1 MKKQGI
7 QRYIQEMIGS
17 VEGMISLTIISDES
31 GEVLAYE
38 SKDSNIDNQLA
49 ASFQIEVLRQISR
62 GLNYVDNLN
71 DKSINDIVIT
81 TPEQL
86 HFIFSSE
93 NRDMV
98 AHLIADSKQTS
109 EGMVKLIHK
118 KYKKDLTL

>member
-17 VEGMISLTIISDES
+17 VEGMISLTIISVEL

-62 GLNYVDNLN
+62 GLKYVDNLN
-71 DKSINDIVIT
+71 DKSINDIAIT
-81 TPEQL
+81 MPEQL

-98 AHLIADSKQTS
+98 VHLIADSKQTS
-109 EGMVKLIHK
+109 EGMVKLFHK

>member
-1 MKKQGI
+1 MTKQGI

-49 ASFQIEVLRQISR
+49 ASFQIEVLRQITR

-71 DKSINDIVIT
+71 DKSINDIAIT

>member
-1 MKKQGI
+1 MTKQGI

-17 VEGMISLTIISDES
+17 VEGMISLTIISVES

-62 GLNYVDNLN
+62 GLKYVDNLN

>member
-1 MKKQGI
+1 MTKQGI
-7 QRYIQEMIGS
+7 PRYIQEMIGS
-17 VEGMISLTIISDES
+17 VEGMISLTIISVEL

-62 GLNYVDNLN
+62 GLKYVDNLN
-71 DKSINDIVIT
+71 DKSIDDIAIT

-98 AHLIADSKQTS
+98 VHLIADSKQTS
-109 EGMVKLIHK
+109 EGMVKLFHK

>member
-1 MKKQGI
+1 MTKQGI

-17 VEGMISLTIISDES
+17 VEGMISLTIISVEL

-71 DKSINDIVIT
+71 DKSINDIAIT
-81 TPEQL
+81 MPEQL

-98 AHLIADSKQTS
+98 VHLIADSKQTS
-109 EGMVKLIHK
+109 EGMVKLFHK

>member
-1 MKKQGI
+1 
-7 QRYIQEMIGS
+7 MIGS
-17 VEGMISLTIISDES
+17 VEGMISLTIISVES

>member
-17 VEGMISLTIISDES
+17 VEGMISLTIISVES

-49 ASFQIEVLRQISR
+49 ASFQIEVLRQILR

-71 DKSINDIVIT
+71 DKSINDIAIT

-98 AHLIADSKQTS
+98 AHLIADYKQTS

>member
-1 MKKQGI
+1 MTKKGI

-17 VEGMISLTIISDES
+17 VEGMISLTIISVES

-71 DKSINDIVIT
+71 DKSINDIAIT

>member
-1 MKKQGI
+1 MTKQGI
-7 QRYIQEMIGS
+7 PRYIQEMIGS
-17 VEGMISLTIISDES
+17 VEGMISLTIISVEL

-62 GLNYVDNLN
+62 GLKYVDNLN

-81 TPEQL
+81 MPEQL

-109 EGMVKLIHK
+109 EGMVKLFHK

>member
-1 MKKQGI
+1 MTKQGI

-17 VEGMISLTIISDES
+17 VEGMISLTIISVES

-71 DKSINDIVIT
+71 DKSINDIAIT

-98 AHLIADSKQTS
+98 AHLITDSKQTS

>member
-1 MKKQGI
+1 MTKQGI

-17 VEGMISLTIISDES
+17 VVGMISLTIISVES

-71 DKSINDIVIT
+71 DKSINDIAIT

>member
-1 MKKQGI
+1 MTKQGI

-17 VEGMISLTIISDES
+17 VEGMISLTIISVES

-71 DKSINDIVIT
+71 DKSINDIAVT

>member
-1 MKKQGI
+1 MTKQGI

-17 VEGMISLTIISDES
+17 VEGMISLTIISVES

-49 ASFQIEVLRQISR
+49 ASFQIEVIRQISR

-71 DKSINDIVIT
+71 DKSINDIAIT

>member
-1 MKKQGI
+1 MTKQGI

-17 VEGMISLTIISDES
+17 VEGMISLTIISVES

-49 ASFQIEVLRQISR
+49 ASFQIEVIRQISR

-71 DKSINDIVIT
+71 DKSINDIAIT

-118 KYKKDLTL
+118 KYKEDLTL

>member
-1 MKKQGI
+1 MEKQGI
-7 QRYIQEMIGS
+7 PRYIQEMIGS
-17 VEGMISLTIISDES
+17 VEGMISLTIISVES

-49 ASFQIEVLRQISR
+49 ASFQIEVLRQILR

-86 HFIFSSE
+86 HFIFSSK
-93 NRDMV
+93 NRDIV

>member
-1 MKKQGI
+1 MTKQGI

-17 VEGMISLTIISDES
+17 VEGMISLTIISVES

-62 GLNYVDNLN
+62 GLKYVDNLN
-71 DKSINDIVIT
+71 DKSINDIAIT

-98 AHLIADSKQTS
+98 VHLIADSKQTS
-109 EGMVKLIHK
+109 EGMVKLFHK

>member
-7 QRYIQEMIGS
+7 PRYIQEMIGS
-17 VEGMISLTIISDES
+17 VEGMISLTIISVEL

-62 GLNYVDNLN
+62 GLKYVDNLN
-71 DKSINDIVIT
+71 DKSINDIAIT
-81 TPEQL
+81 MPEQL

-109 EGMVKLIHK
+109 EGMVKLFHK

>member
-1 MKKQGI
+1 MTKQGI

-17 VEGMISLTIISDES
+17 VEGMISLTIISVES

-62 GLNYVDNLN
+62 GLKYVDNLN
-71 DKSINDIVIT
+71 DKSINDIAIT

>member
-1 MKKQGI
+1 MTKQGI

-17 VEGMISLTIISDES
+17 VEGMISLTIVSVES

-71 DKSINDIVIT
+71 DKSINDIAIT

>member
-1 MKKQGI
+1 MTNQGI

-17 VEGMISLTIISDES
+17 VEGMISLTIISVES

-49 ASFQIEVLRQISR
+49 ASFQIEVLRQILR

-93 NRDMV
+93 NRDIV

>member
-1 MKKQGI
+1 MTKQGI
-7 QRYIQEMIGS
+7 QRYIQEMSGS
-17 VEGMISLTIISDES
+17 VEGMISLTIISVES

-62 GLNYVDNLN
+62 GLKYVDNLN
-71 DKSINDIVIT
+71 DKSIDGIAIT

>member
-1 MKKQGI
+1 MTKQGI
-7 QRYIQEMIGS
+7 PRYIQEMIGS
-17 VEGMISLTIISDES
+17 VEGMISLTIISVES

-62 GLNYVDNLN
+62 GLKYVDNLN
-71 DKSINDIVIT
+71 DKSINDIAIT

>member
-1 MKKQGI
+1 MTKQGI

-17 VEGMISLTIISDES
+17 VEGMISLTIVSVES

-62 GLNYVDNLN
+62 GLKYVDNLN
-71 DKSINDIVIT
+71 DKSINDIAIT

-93 NRDMV
+93 NRDIV
-98 AHLIADSKQTS
+98 VHLIADSKQTS
-109 EGMVKLIHK
+109 EGMVKLFHK

>member
-17 VEGMISLTIISDES
+17 VEGMISLTIISVES

-71 DKSINDIVIT
+71 DKSINDIAIT
-81 TPEQL
+81 MPEQL

-93 NRDMV
+93 NRDIV
-98 AHLIADSKQTS
+98 VHLIADSKQTS
-109 EGMVKLIHK
+109 EGMVKLFHK

>member
-1 MKKQGI
+1 MTKQGI

-17 VEGMISLTIISDES
+17 VEGMISLTIISVES

-62 GLNYVDNLN
+62 GLKYVDNLN
-71 DKSINDIVIT
+71 DKSINDVAIT

-98 AHLIADSKQTS
+98 AHLIADYKQTS
-109 EGMVKLIHK
+109 EGMVKLFHK

>member
-1 MKKQGI
+1 MTKQGI

-17 VEGMISLTIISDES
+17 VEGMISLTIISVES

-62 GLNYVDNLN
+62 GLKYVDNLN

-93 NRDMV
+93 NRDMI
-98 AHLIADSKQTS
+98 AHLITDSKQTS

>member
-1 MKKQGI
+1 MTKQGI

-17 VEGMISLTIISDES
+17 VEGMISLTIVSVES

-62 GLNYVDNLN
+62 GLKYVDNLN
-71 DKSINDIVIT
+71 DKSINDIAIT

-93 NRDMV
+93 NSDMV

>member
-1 MKKQGI
+1 MTKQGI

-17 VEGMISLTIISDES
+17 VEGMISLTIISVES

-49 ASFQIEVLRQISR
+49 ASFQIEVLRQILR

>member
-1 MKKQGI
+1 MTNQGI
-7 QRYIQEMIGS
+7 QRYIQEMICS
-17 VEGMISLTIISDES
+17 VEGMISLTIISVES

-49 ASFQIEVLRQISR
+49 ASFQIEVLRQVSR
-62 GLNYVDNLN
+62 GLKYVDNLN
-71 DKSINDIVIT
+71 DKSINDIAIT
-81 TPEQL
+81 TPEQM

-109 EGMVKLIHK
+109 EGMVKLFHK

>member
-1 MKKQGI
+1 MTKQGI

-109 EGMVKLIHK
+109 EGMVKLFHK

>member
-1 MKKQGI
+1 MTKQGI

-98 AHLIADSKQTS
+98 AHLIADSKQTN

>member
-1 MKKQGI
+1 MTKQGI

-17 VEGMISLTIISDES
+17 VEGMISLTIISVES

-49 ASFQIEVLRQISR
+49 ASFQIEVLRQILR

-98 AHLIADSKQTS
+98 AHLIADYKQTS

>member
-1 MKKQGI
+1 MTKQGI

-93 NRDMV
+93 NRDMI

>member
-1 MKKQGI
+1 MEKQGI
-7 QRYIQEMIGS
+7 PRYIQEMIGS
-17 VEGMISLTIISDES
+17 VEGMISLTIISVES

-49 ASFQIEVLRQISR
+49 ASFQIEVLRQILR

>member
-1 MKKQGI
+1 MTKQGI
-7 QRYIQEMIGS
+7 PRYIQEMIGS
-17 VEGMISLTIISDES
+17 VEGMISLTIVSVES

-49 ASFQIEVLRQISR
+49 ASFQIEVLRQILR

>member
-1 MKKQGI
+1 MTKQGI

-17 VEGMISLTIISDES
+17 VEGMISLTIISVES

-49 ASFQIEVLRQISR
+49 ASFQIEVLRQILR

-71 DKSINDIVIT
+71 DKSINDIAIT

-98 AHLIADSKQTS
+98 AHLIADSKQTN
-109 EGMVKLIHK
+109 EGMVKLIHN

>member
-1 MKKQGI
+1 MTKQGI

-17 VEGMISLTIISDES
+17 VEGMISLTIVSVES

-71 DKSINDIVIT
+71 DKSINDIAIT

-93 NRDMV
+93 NSDMV

>member
-1 MKKQGI
+1 MTNQGI

-17 VEGMISLTIISDES
+17 VEGMISLTIISVEL

-62 GLNYVDNLN
+62 GLKYVDNLN
-71 DKSINDIVIT
+71 DKSINDIAIT

-109 EGMVKLIHK
+109 EGMVKLFHK

>member
-1 MKKQGI
+1 MTKQGI
-7 QRYIQEMIGS
+7 PRYIQEMIGS
-17 VEGMISLTIISDES
+17 VEGMISLTIISVEL

-62 GLNYVDNLN
+62 GLKYVDNLN
-71 DKSINDIVIT
+71 DKSINDIAIT
-81 TPEQL
+81 MPEQL

-98 AHLIADSKQTS
+98 VHLIADSKQTS
-109 EGMVKLIHK
+109 EGMVKLFHK